1 MEYYEKYL
9 ARIEAGD
16 GDPEV
21 LEELHQEAV
30 LSLKEDPPEQALTM
44 VGQMVGAMLSVARKH
59 EPPQGLIDAVNTL
72 TALLADYVEC
82 LGWRQRA
89 IKTEVGWIYSKSPF
103 DC

>member
-9 ARIEAGD
+9 AQIEAED
-16 GDPEV
+16 CNPEV
-21 LEELHQEAV
+21 LEELYQEAAR
-30 LSLKEDPPEQALTM
+30 SLNDDPPERALTM

-59 EPPQGLIDAVNTL
+59 EPPQGLIDAVNAL